1 MSALIRQMVIR
12 RRAAV
17 AGAQAEAARVAAL
30 LASAKGDPGEQR
42 AEGSKGDMPDHEWQ
56 GTRLR
61 FQKPDGRWG
70 EFVDLRGQK
79 GRDGRSVVLGGGGR
93 RFDPATLAPAA
104 AAPAPEEFL
113 VQQNGA
119 LVRATWAQLVG
130 WIGGLAPSSPG
141 VLVGSSRVMSGRDR
155 VVVEG

>member
-30 LASAKGDPGEQR
+30 LANAKGDPGKPGDQGR
-42 AEGSKGDMPDHEWQ
+42 KGDMPDHEWQ

-70 EFVDLRGQK
+70 EFVDLRGER

-104 AAPAPEEFL
+104 TLPAPDEIL
-113 VQQNGA
+113 VRQDGA
-119 LVRATWAQLVG
+119 LVRATLAQLVG
-130 WIGGLAPSSPG
+130 WIGGIPG
-141 VLVGSSRVMSGRDR
+141 STGVYVGSRVVAGDDR
-155 VVVEG
+155 VIVGG

>member
-30 LASAKGDPGEQR
+30 LANAKGDPGDPGAPGR
-42 AEGSKGDMPDHEWQ
+42 KGDMPDHEWQ

-70 EFVDLRGQK
+70 EFVDLRGEK

-104 AAPAPEEFL
+104 ATPAPDEVL

-130 WIGGLAPSSPG
+130 WIGGVAPASTG
-141 VLVGSSRVMSGRDR
+141 VYIGSRVVAGDDR
-155 VVVEG
+155 VIVGD